1 MSAYF
6 EQVFPKCS
14 LQQSPLG
21 RVPVIGLEADKAAR
35 RLEVQLLAE
44 DILDQ
49 QALTEGEQQ
58 ICQAYGLQQAVLQ
71 VTYQLKQLDDRAL
84 EYCKAYFASRYP
96 SFAAAAEAVRM
107 EVRPGVLALQ
117 GPACWMRRVEELRQP
132 IRQFLDEQLGLQ
144 LQVELEADQ
153 DDQAEQAFAEDQEQM
168 LRDAMRQAEAEAAA
182 ARQNTPAKQPEKKRF
197 ERRKA
202 EGTVFKPK
210 QSEAAALYGKPVE
223 RTVVKMSDIDVDSGK
238 TAVEGLVFYAEE
250 KKLNNRGKTIYTFD
264 MTDGTG
270 SVRCVKVL
278 PDEECAQLIE
288 AVKKGSYVMVQGVAN
303 YSSFE
308 RDVVISPSAVVEA
321 KRKIRQDT
329 AEEKRVELHL
339 HTCMSAMDGLT
350 DTAAAV
356 QTAARWGHKAIAITD
371 HGVAQSFPD
380 AMHAQQKLRDKGQ
393 EIKII
398 YGVEA
403 YCVNNLAKSQAV
415 NGACDTPIDGETV
428 VFDLETTG
436 LSPRNCEIL
445 EIAAVIVSNGQMGQ
459 RFHTYV
465 KPSGP
470 VPYEITQ
477 LTGITDDMVED
488 APSQQQAVTD
498 FFAFMGDRPLCAHN
512 ANFDVSFLRAACEK
526 FGIDRQF
533 CSIDTVTMSRALLP
547 HLKRHKLNVVAE
559 EMGFTFQHHRADEDT
574 DVLAKIYLRLL
585 EMLKEKVPLETV
597 EDINRGLDVAR
608 GGEADPLALRSHHLI
623 ILVKDLVGLKNL
635 YQLISFSHLKYFKR
649 HPIIPADL
657 LMKYRE
663 GLILGSACE
672 AGELFS
678 AIVEGKPWNELKEI
692 ASFYD
697 FLEIQPI
704 GNNRF
709 MLESGAAKD
718 EEQLRDFNRTVLK
731 LGDALGKPVVATG
744 DVHFLEP
751 EDAQYRA
758 ILMAGMGFSDADK
771 QAPLYFKT
779 TDEMLAEFS
788 YLGRDRARQVVVEN
802 PNLIASWCE
811 DIKPVPDDKCPPV
824 IPGSAEEIETMA
836 KQKAAELYGDPL
848 PPMIQQR
855 LDAELIP
862 IIKNGFD
869 VMYLIAQKLVAKSLE
884 DGYLVGS
891 RGSVGSSFVA
901 YLTGIT
907 EVNSLPAHYRCP
919 QCKHSIFPEDP
930 QYGCGV
936 DLPDKTCPH
945 CGAQLIKDGFNI
957 PFATFLGFN
966 GEKAPDIDLNFSSEY
981 QARAHRELIRM
992 FGEDHVFRAGTIG
1005 TVKSKTAYGFVKKY
1019 NEERGL
1025 TPGKAEENR
1034 LVVGCTGIKRTTGQH
1049 PGGLIIVPNDRTIY
1063 EFCPVQRPADDTSTD
1078 IITTHFDYH
1087 SIDQNLL
1094 KFDMLGHE
1102 DPTMIR
1108 ALEDLTGVNAR
1119 QIPLD
1124 DPETMSIFTS
1134 LEALHID
1141 DDGFFGKTGAVAIPE
1156 FGTRFVRGMLEM
1168 TKPKT
1173 FDELLRISGLSHG
1186 TNVWLNN
1193 AKDYIESGDAT
1204 LKDVISVRD
1213 DIMTFLIQKG
1223 IEPQQAFKMSESVR
1237 KGKGLKPEWEEEMRQ
1252 HGIKDWYIE
1261 SCKKIQYMFPRAHA
1275 AAYVMMAY
1283 RIAWF
1288 KVHKPMA
1295 FYSAYFGIRA
1305 SAFDANLMCKG
1316 DGLVMEKTRQLQK
1329 QEKRT
1334 AVEEDMLT
1342 TLEVAHEFYRRGY
1355 RFTPVDIYKSEVDRF
1370 LILDDQTLAPSLTSL
1385 PGLGEAA
1392 ARNIVEERQK
1402 GRFMST
1408 EDLLLRCPKV
1418 TKGVVEALTAA
1429 GALEDIPK
1437 TNQID
1442 LFEMLSNGS
1451 FGQ

>member
-1 MSAYF
+1 M
-6 EQVFPKCS
+6 
-14 LQQSPLG
+14 
-21 RVPVIGLEADKAAR
+21 
-35 RLEVQLLAE
+35 
-44 DILDQ
+44 
-49 QALTEGEQQ
+49 
-58 ICQAYGLQQAVLQ
+58 
-71 VTYQLKQLDDRAL
+71 
-84 EYCKAYFASRYP
+84 
-96 SFAAAAEAVRM
+96 
-107 EVRPGVLALQ
+107 
-117 GPACWMRRVEELRQP
+117 
-132 IRQFLDEQLGLQ
+132 
-144 LQVELEADQ
+144 
-153 DDQAEQAFAEDQEQM
+153 
-168 LRDAMRQAEAEAAA
+168 
-182 ARQNTPAKQPEKKRF
+182 
-197 ERRKA
+197 
-202 EGTVFKPK
+202 
-210 QSEAAALYGKPVE
+210 
-223 RTVVKMSDIDVDSGK
+223 
-238 TAVEGLVFYAEE
+238 
-250 KKLNNRGKTIYTFD
+250 
-264 MTDGTG
+264 
-270 SVRCVKVL
+270 
-278 PDEECAQLIE
+278 
-288 AVKKGSYVMVQGVAN
+288 
-303 YSSFE
+303 
-308 RDVVISPSAVVEA
+308 
-321 KRKIRQDT
+321 
-329 AEEKRVELHL
+329 
-339 HTCMSAMDGLT
+339 
-350 DTAAAV
+350 
-356 QTAARWGHKAIAITD
+356 
-371 HGVAQSFPD
+371 
-380 AMHAQQKLRDKGQ
+380 
-393 EIKII
+393 
-398 YGVEA
+398 
-403 YCVNNLAKSQAV
+403 
-415 NGACDTPIDGETV
+415 
-428 VFDLETTG
+428 
-436 LSPRNCEIL
+436 
-445 EIAAVIVSNGQMGQ
+445 
-459 RFHTYV
+459 
-465 KPSGP
+465 
-470 VPYEITQ
+470 
-477 LTGITDDMVED
+477 
-488 APSQQQAVTD
+488 
-498 FFAFMGDRPLCAHN
+498 
-512 ANFDVSFLRAACEK
+512 
-526 FGIDRQF
+526 
-533 CSIDTVTMSRALLP
+533 
-547 HLKRHKLNVVAE
+547 
-559 EMGFTFQHHRADEDT
+559 
-574 DVLAKIYLRLL
+574 
-585 EMLKEKVPLETV
+585 
-597 EDINRGLDVAR
+597 EDINGGLVVAR
-608 GGEADPLALRSHHLI
+608 GGEADPLSLRSHHLI
-623 ILVKDLVGLKNL
+623 ILVKNLTGLKNL

-678 AIVEGKPWNELKEI
+678 AVVEGKPWNELKEI
-692 ASFYD
+692 ASFFDY
-697 FLEIQPI
+697 LEIQPI

-709 MLESGAAKD
+709 MLESGAARD
-718 EEQLRDFNRTVLK
+718 EEQLREFNRTVLK
-731 LGDALGKPVVATG
+731 LGDALQKPVVATG

-779 TDEMLAEFS
+779 TNEMLEEFS
-788 YLGRDRARQVVVEN
+788 YLGRERAREVVVEN
-802 PNLIASWCE
+802 PNKIADWCE

-848 PPMIQQR
+848 PQLIQQR

-919 QCKHSIFPEDP
+919 QCKHSIFPEDS

-936 DLPDKTCPH
+936 DLPDKICPQ
-945 CGAQLIKDGFNI
+945 CGAPLVKDGFNI

-1119 QIPLD
+1119 EIPLD

-1134 LEALHID
+1134 LKALHID
-1141 DDGFFGKTGAVAIPE
+1141 DDGSFGKTGATAIPE

-1168 TKPKT
+1168 TKPST

-1223 IEPQQAFKMSESVR
+1223 LEPQQAFKMSESVR
-1237 KGKGLKPEWEEEMRQ
+1237 KGKGLKPEWEEEMRE
-1252 HGIKDWYIE
+1252 HGIKEWYIE

-1288 KVHKPMA
+1288 KVHQPMA

-1305 SAFDANLMCKG
+1305 PAFDANLMCKG
-1316 DGLVMEKTRQLQK
+1316 DGLVMEKPGSCKDRKNVPLW
-1329 QEKRT
+1329 KR
-1334 AVEEDMLT
+1334 
-1342 TLEVAHEFYRRGY
+1342 
-1355 RFTPVDIYKSEVDRF
+1355 I
-1370 LILDDQTLAPSLTSL
+1370 
-1385 PGLGEAA
+1385 
-1392 ARNIVEERQK
+1392 
-1402 GRFMST
+1402 
-1408 EDLLLRCPKV
+1408 C
-1418 TKGVVEALTAA
+1418 
-1429 GALEDIPK
+1429 
-1437 TNQID
+1437 
-1442 LFEMLSNGS
+1442 
-1451 FGQ
+1451 

>member
-1 MSAYF
+1 MSALLERLF
-6 EQVFPKCS
+6 EKCDFS
-14 LQQSPLG
+14 QSPLG
-21 RVPVIGLEADKAAR
+21 RAAVTALQADKAAC
-35 RLEVQLLAE
+35 RLEAE
-44 DILDQ
+44 LQSDAIVRQ
-49 QALTEGEQQ
+49 EALTAGEEG
-58 ICQAYGLQQAVLQ
+58 IRRAYGLKEVSLQ
-71 VTYQLKQLDDRAL
+71 IRYQLAELDETALDYCRAYL
-84 EYCKAYFASRYP
+84 TAQYP
-96 SFAAAAEAVRM
+96 SFAAAAASARM
-107 EVRPGVLALQ
+107 EARPGRLILQ
-117 GPACWMRRVEELRQP
+117 APSRWMQRLEELRQP
-132 IRQFLDEQLGLQ
+132 IQRFIGENLGLSI
-144 LQVELEADQ
+144 QVELEETQDRQ
-153 DDQAEQAFAEDQEQM
+153 DDRDFEEEQERQLQE
-168 LRDAMRQAEAEAAA
+168 AMKQAEAEAAA
-182 ARQNTPAKQPEKKRF
+182 AKQGPPKQQEPRQFQ
-197 ERRKA
+197 RRKP
-202 EGTVFKPK
+202 EGTAFKPK
-210 QSEAAALYGKPVE
+210 QSDAAVLYGKPVE
-223 RTVVKMSDIDVDSGK
+223 RTVVPMSEIDVDSGK

-278 PDEECAQLIE
+278 PDDECALLTG

-308 RDVVISPSAVVEA
+308 RDVVLSPSAVVEA
-321 KRKIRQDT
+321 KRKTRQDT
-329 AEEKRVELHL
+329 GAQKRVELHL

-356 QTAARWGHKAIAITD
+356 ETAARWGHKAIAITD

-380 AMHAQQKLRDKGQ
+380 AMHAQQKLRDKGK
-393 EIKII
+393 EIKIL

-415 NGACDTPIDGETV
+415 KGSCGVPIDGETV

-436 LSPRNCEIL
+436 LSPRNCEII
-445 EIAAVIVSNGQMGQ
+445 EIAAVIVSGGQMGE

-465 KPSGP
+465 KPSAP

-477 LTGITDDMVED
+477 LTGITDEMVRD
-488 APSQQQAVTD
+488 APSQQEAAAA

-526 FGIDRQF
+526 FGIEKEF
-533 CSIDTVTMSRALLP
+533 CSIDTVEMSRALLP
-547 HLKRHKLNVVAE
+547 ELKRHKLNIVAE
-559 EMGFTFQHHRADEDT
+559 AMGFTFQHHRADEDT

-585 EMLKEKVPLETV
+585 DMLKEKMQLETV

-608 GGEADPLALRSHHLI
+608 GGEANPLDLRSHHLI
-623 ILVKDLVGLKNL
+623 ILVKNLTGLKNL

-692 ASFYD
+692 ASFFDY
-697 FLEIQPI
+697 LEIQPI
-704 GNNRF
+704 GNNKF
-709 MLESGAAKD
+709 MLESGAARD
-718 EEQLRDFNRTVLK
+718 EEQLREFNRTVLK
-731 LGDALGKPVVATG
+731 LGDALQKPVVATG

-788 YLGRDRARQVVVEN
+788 YLGRDRALEVVVEN
-802 PNLIASWCE
+802 PNKIADWCE

-824 IPGSAEEIETMA
+824 IPGSAEEIESMA

-848 PPMIQQR
+848 PPLIQQR

-907 EVNSLPAHYRCP
+907 EVNSLPPHYRCP
-919 QCKHSIFPEDP
+919 QCRHSIFPEDP

-936 DLPDKTCPH
+936 DLPDKVCPQ
-945 CGAQLIKDGFNI
+945 CGAPLIKDGFNI

-1119 QIPLD
+1119 EIPLD

-1141 DDGFFGKTGAVAIPE
+1141 DDGSFGKTGAAAIPE

-1168 TKPKT
+1168 TKPST

-1237 KGKGLKPEWEEEMRQ
+1237 KGKGLKPEWEEEMRE

-1288 KVHKPMA
+1288 KVHRPMA

-1305 SAFDANLMCKG
+1305 PAFDAGLMCKG
-1316 DGLVMEKTRQLQK
+1316 DGMVMEKTRQLQK
-1329 QEKRT
+1329 QEKRS

-1392 ARNIVEERQK
+1392 ARNIVEEREK
-1402 GRFMST
+1402 GKFMST

-1418 TKGVVEALTAA
+1418 TKGVVETLTAA
-1429 GALEDIPK
+1429 GALDDIPK

-1442 LFEMLSNGS
+1442 LFEMLSGC
-1451 FGQ
+1451 

>member
-1 MSAYF
+1 M
-6 EQVFPKCS
+6 
-14 LQQSPLG
+14 
-21 RVPVIGLEADKAAR
+21 
-35 RLEVQLLAE
+35 
-44 DILDQ
+44 
-49 QALTEGEQQ
+49 GE
-58 ICQAYGLQQAVLQ
+58 
-71 VTYQLKQLDDRAL
+71 
-84 EYCKAYFASRYP
+84 
-96 SFAAAAEAVRM
+96 
-107 EVRPGVLALQ
+107 
-117 GPACWMRRVEELRQP
+117 
-132 IRQFLDEQLGLQ
+132 
-144 LQVELEADQ
+144 
-153 DDQAEQAFAEDQEQM
+153 
-168 LRDAMRQAEAEAAA
+168 
-182 ARQNTPAKQPEKKRF
+182 
-197 ERRKA
+197 
-202 EGTVFKPK
+202 
-210 QSEAAALYGKPVE
+210 
-223 RTVVKMSDIDVDSGK
+223 
-238 TAVEGLVFYAEE
+238 
-250 KKLNNRGKTIYTFD
+250 
-264 MTDGTG
+264 
-270 SVRCVKVL
+270 
-278 PDEECAQLIE
+278 
-288 AVKKGSYVMVQGVAN
+288 
-303 YSSFE
+303 
-308 RDVVISPSAVVEA
+308 
-321 KRKIRQDT
+321 
-329 AEEKRVELHL
+329 
-339 HTCMSAMDGLT
+339 
-350 DTAAAV
+350 
-356 QTAARWGHKAIAITD
+356 
-371 HGVAQSFPD
+371 
-380 AMHAQQKLRDKGQ
+380 
-393 EIKII
+393 
-398 YGVEA
+398 
-403 YCVNNLAKSQAV
+403 
-415 NGACDTPIDGETV
+415 
-428 VFDLETTG
+428 
-436 LSPRNCEIL
+436 
-445 EIAAVIVSNGQMGQ
+445 

-465 KPSGP
+465 KPSAP

-477 LTGITDDMVED
+477 LTGITDDMVES
-488 APSQQQAVTD
+488 APSQQEAVTA

-526 FGIDRQF
+526 FGIEKDF
-533 CSIDTVTMSRALLP
+533 CSIDTVEMSRALLP
-547 HLKRHKLNVVAE
+547 DLKRHKLNVVAE
-559 EMGFTFQHHRADEDT
+559 VMGFTFQHHRADEDT

-585 EMLKEKVPLETV
+585 EMLKEKVQLETV

-608 GGEADPLALRSHHLI
+608 GGEADPLSLRSHHLI
-623 ILVKDLVGLKNL
+623 ILVKNLTGLKNL

-678 AIVEGKPWNELKEI
+678 AVVEGKPWNELKEI
-692 ASFYD
+692 ASFFDY
-697 FLEIQPI
+697 LEIQPI

-709 MLESGAAKD
+709 MLESGAARD
-718 EEQLRDFNRTVLK
+718 EEQLREFNRTVLK
-731 LGDALGKPVVATG
+731 LGDALQKPVVATG

-779 TDEMLAEFS
+779 TNEMLEEFS
-788 YLGRDRARQVVVEN
+788 YLGRERAREVVVEN
-802 PNLIASWCE
+802 PNKIADWCE

-848 PPMIQQR
+848 PQLIQQR

-919 QCKHSIFPEDP
+919 QCKHSIFPEDS

-936 DLPDKTCPH
+936 DLPDKICPQ
-945 CGAQLIKDGFNI
+945 CGAPLVKDGFNI

-1119 QIPLD
+1119 EIPLD

-1134 LEALHID
+1134 LKALHID
-1141 DDGFFGKTGAVAIPE
+1141 DDGSFGKTGATAIPE

-1168 TKPKT
+1168 TKPST

-1223 IEPQQAFKMSESVR
+1223 LEPQQAFKMSESVR
-1237 KGKGLKPEWEEEMRQ
+1237 KGKGLKPEWEEEMRE
-1252 HGIKDWYIE
+1252 HGIKEWYIE

-1288 KVHKPMA
+1288 KVHQPMA

-1305 SAFDANLMCKG
+1305 PAFDANLMCKG
-1316 DGLVMEKTRQLQK
+1316 DGLVMEKTRQLQG

-1355 RFTPVDIYKSEVDRF
+1355 RFTPVDIYKSAVDQF
-1370 LILDDQTLAPSLTSL
+1370 LILDNQTLAPSLTSL

-1392 ARNIVEERQK
+1392 ARNIVEEREK
-1402 GRFMST
+1402 GKFMST
-1408 EDLLLRCPKV
+1408 EDMLLRCPKV
-1418 TKGVVEALTAA
+1418 TKGVVETLTAA
-1429 GALEDIPK
+1429 GALNDIPK

-1442 LFEMLSNGS
+1442 LFEMLSGS
-1451 FGQ
+1451 

>member
-1 MSAYF
+1 MSAALGQLF
-6 EQVFPKCS
+6 ARCDFG
-14 LQQSPLG
+14 QSALG
-21 RVPVIGLEADKAAR
+21 RASITALQADKAAC
-35 RLEVQLLAE
+35 RLEVG
-44 DILDQ
+44 I
-49 QALTEGEQQ
+49 QADSIVEKETLTAGEEG
-58 ICQAYGLQQAVLQ
+58 ICRAYGLKEVCLQ
-71 VTYQLKQLDDRAL
+71 IRYQLAGLDEAALNYCRAHL
-84 EYCKAYFASRYP
+84 TAQYP
-96 SFAAAAEAVRM
+96 SFAAAAGSVRM
-107 EVRPGVLALQ
+107 EIRQGALALR
-117 GPACWMRRVEELRQP
+117 GPSRWMQRVEELRSP
-132 IRQFLDEQLGLQ
+132 IQRFFSENLGLQ
-144 LQVELEADQ
+144 IQVELE
-153 DDQAEQAFAEDQEQM
+153 EDQQDQQAAQDFEEERERQ
-168 LRDAMRQAEAEAAA
+168 LQEAMKQAEAEAAA
-182 ARQNTPAKQPEKKRF
+182 AKQAPPKQQEPRQFQ
-197 ERRKA
+197 RRKP
-202 EGTVFKPK
+202 EGTAFKPK
-210 QSEAAALYGKPVE
+210 QSEAAVLYGKPVE
-223 RTVVKMSDIDVDSGK
+223 RTVVPMAEINVDSGK

-278 PDEECAQLIE
+278 PDDECALLME

-308 RDVVISPSAVVEA
+308 RDVTLSPSAVVEA
-321 KRKIRQDT
+321 KRKTRQDT
-329 AEEKRVELHL
+329 GEQKRVELHL

-350 DTAAAV
+350 DTATAV

-393 EIKII
+393 DIKII

-415 NGACDTPIDGETV
+415 KGNGCAPIDGETV

-436 LSPRNCEIL
+436 LSPRNCEII
-445 EIAAVIVSNGQMGQ
+445 EIAAVIVSGGQMGE

-465 KPSGP
+465 KPSAP

-477 LTGITDDMVED
+477 LTGITDDMVES
-488 APSQQQAVTD
+488 APSQQEAVTA

-526 FGIDRQF
+526 FGIEKDF
-533 CSIDTVTMSRALLP
+533 CSIDTVEMSRALLP
-547 HLKRHKLNVVAE
+547 DLKRHKLNVVAE
-559 EMGFTFQHHRADEDT
+559 VMGFTFQHHRADEDT

-585 EMLKEKVPLETV
+585 EMLKEKVQLETV

-608 GGEADPLALRSHHLI
+608 GGEADPLSLRSHHLI
-623 ILVKDLVGLKNL
+623 ILVKNLTGLKNL

-678 AIVEGKPWNELKEI
+678 AVVEGKPWNELKEI
-692 ASFYD
+692 ASFFDY
-697 FLEIQPI
+697 LEIQPI

-709 MLESGAAKD
+709 MLESGAARD
-718 EEQLRDFNRTVLK
+718 EEQLREFNRTVLK
-731 LGDALGKPVVATG
+731 LGDALQKPVVATG

-779 TDEMLAEFS
+779 TNEMLEEFS
-788 YLGRDRARQVVVEN
+788 YLGRERAREVVVEN
-802 PNLIASWCE
+802 PNKIADWCE

-848 PPMIQQR
+848 PQLIQQR

-919 QCKHSIFPEDP
+919 QCKRSIFPEDS

-936 DLPDKTCPH
+936 DLPDKICPQ
-945 CGAQLIKDGFNI
+945 CGVPLVKDGFNI

-1119 QIPLD
+1119 EIPLD

-1134 LEALHID
+1134 LKALHID
-1141 DDGFFGKTGAVAIPE
+1141 DDGSFGNTGATALPE
-1156 FGTRFVRGMLEM
+1156 FGTRCVRGLLEM
-1168 TKPKT
+1168 TKPST

-1223 IEPQQAFKMSESVR
+1223 LEPQQAFKMSESVR
-1237 KGKGLKPEWEEEMRQ
+1237 KGKGLKPEWEEEMRE
-1252 HGIKDWYIE
+1252 HGIKEWYIE

-1288 KVHKPMA
+1288 KVHQPMA

-1305 SAFDANLMCKG
+1305 PAFDANLMCKG
-1316 DGLVMEKTRQLQK
+1316 DGLVMEKTRQLQG

-1355 RFTPVDIYKSEVDRF
+1355 RFTPVDIYKSAVDQF
-1370 LILDDQTLAPSLTSL
+1370 LILDNQTLAPSLTSL

-1392 ARNIVEERQK
+1392 ARNIVEEREK
-1402 GRFMST
+1402 GKFMST
-1408 EDLLLRCPKV
+1408 EDMLLRCPKV
-1418 TKGVVEALTAA
+1418 TKGVVETLTAA
-1429 GALEDIPK
+1429 GALNDIPK

-1442 LFEMLSNGS
+1442 LFEMLSGS
-1451 FGQ
+1451 

>member
-1 MSAYF
+1 M
-6 EQVFPKCS
+6 
-14 LQQSPLG
+14 
-21 RVPVIGLEADKAAR
+21 
-35 RLEVQLLAE
+35 
-44 DILDQ
+44 
-49 QALTEGEQQ
+49 GE
-58 ICQAYGLQQAVLQ
+58 
-71 VTYQLKQLDDRAL
+71 
-84 EYCKAYFASRYP
+84 
-96 SFAAAAEAVRM
+96 
-107 EVRPGVLALQ
+107 
-117 GPACWMRRVEELRQP
+117 
-132 IRQFLDEQLGLQ
+132 
-144 LQVELEADQ
+144 
-153 DDQAEQAFAEDQEQM
+153 
-168 LRDAMRQAEAEAAA
+168 
-182 ARQNTPAKQPEKKRF
+182 
-197 ERRKA
+197 
-202 EGTVFKPK
+202 
-210 QSEAAALYGKPVE
+210 
-223 RTVVKMSDIDVDSGK
+223 
-238 TAVEGLVFYAEE
+238 
-250 KKLNNRGKTIYTFD
+250 
-264 MTDGTG
+264 
-270 SVRCVKVL
+270 
-278 PDEECAQLIE
+278 
-288 AVKKGSYVMVQGVAN
+288 
-303 YSSFE
+303 
-308 RDVVISPSAVVEA
+308 
-321 KRKIRQDT
+321 
-329 AEEKRVELHL
+329 
-339 HTCMSAMDGLT
+339 
-350 DTAAAV
+350 
-356 QTAARWGHKAIAITD
+356 
-371 HGVAQSFPD
+371 
-380 AMHAQQKLRDKGQ
+380 
-393 EIKII
+393 
-398 YGVEA
+398 
-403 YCVNNLAKSQAV
+403 
-415 NGACDTPIDGETV
+415 
-428 VFDLETTG
+428 
-436 LSPRNCEIL
+436 
-445 EIAAVIVSNGQMGQ
+445 

-465 KPSGP
+465 KPSAP

-477 LTGITDDMVED
+477 LTGITDDMVES
-488 APSQQQAVTD
+488 APSQQEAVTA

-526 FGIDRQF
+526 FGIEKDF
-533 CSIDTVTMSRALLP
+533 CSIDTVEMSRALLP
-547 HLKRHKLNVVAE
+547 DLKRHKLNVVAE
-559 EMGFTFQHHRADEDT
+559 AMGFTFQHHRADEDT

-585 EMLKEKVPLETV
+585 EMLKEKVQLETV

-608 GGEADPLALRSHHLI
+608 GGEADPLSLRSHHLI
-623 ILVKDLVGLKNL
+623 ILVKNLTGLKNL

-678 AIVEGKPWNELKEI
+678 AVVEGKPWNELKEI
-692 ASFYD
+692 ASFFDY
-697 FLEIQPI
+697 LEIQPI

-709 MLESGAAKD
+709 MLESGAARD
-718 EEQLRDFNRTVLK
+718 EEQLREFNRTVLK
-731 LGDALGKPVVATG
+731 LGDALQKPVVATG

-779 TDEMLAEFS
+779 TNEMLEEFS
-788 YLGRDRARQVVVEN
+788 YLGRERAREVVVEN
-802 PNLIASWCE
+802 PNKIADWCE

-848 PPMIQQR
+848 PQLIQQR

-919 QCKHSIFPEDP
+919 QCKHSIFPEDS

-936 DLPDKTCPH
+936 DLPDKICPQ
-945 CGAQLIKDGFNI
+945 CGAPLVKDGFNI

-1119 QIPLD
+1119 EIPLD

-1134 LEALHID
+1134 LKALHID
-1141 DDGFFGKTGAVAIPE
+1141 DDGSFGKTGATAIPE

-1168 TKPKT
+1168 TKPST

-1223 IEPQQAFKMSESVR
+1223 LEPQQAFKMSESVR
-1237 KGKGLKPEWEEEMRQ
+1237 KGKGLKPEWEEEMRE
-1252 HGIKDWYIE
+1252 HGIKEWYIE

-1288 KVHKPMA
+1288 KVHQPMA

-1305 SAFDANLMCKG
+1305 PAFDANLMCKG
-1316 DGLVMEKTRQLQK
+1316 DGLVMEKTRQLQG

-1355 RFTPVDIYKSEVDRF
+1355 RFTPVDIYKSAVDQF
-1370 LILDDQTLAPSLTSL
+1370 LILDNQTLAPSLTSL

-1392 ARNIVEERQK
+1392 ARNIVEEREK
-1402 GRFMST
+1402 GKFMST
-1408 EDLLLRCPKV
+1408 EDMLLRCPKV
-1418 TKGVVEALTAA
+1418 TKGVVETLTAA
-1429 GALEDIPK
+1429 GALNDIPK

-1442 LFEMLSNGS
+1442 LFEMLSGS
-1451 FGQ
+1451 

>member
-1 MSAYF
+1 MSAALGQLF
-6 EQVFPKCS
+6 AKCDFG
-14 LQQSPLG
+14 QSPLG
-21 RVPVIGLEADKAAR
+21 RAAVTGLQADKAAC
-35 RLEVQLLAE
+35 RLEVDLQSEAILEKEALLAGE
-44 DILDQ
+44 
-49 QALTEGEQQ
+49 EG
-58 ICQAYGLQQAVLQ
+58 IRRSYGLKEVCLQ
-71 VTYQLKQLDDRAL
+71 IRYQLAELSQSAL
-84 EYCKAYFASRYP
+84 EYCRACLAAQYP
-96 SFAAAAEAVRM
+96 SFAAAAGCVRM
-107 EVRPGVLALQ
+107 EACQGVLTLRS
-117 GPACWMRRVEELRQP
+117 PARWMQRLEELRQP
-132 IRQFLDEQLGLQ
+132 MQQLLSERLGLQ
-144 LQVELEADQ
+144 IQVELE
-153 DDQAEQAFAEDQEQM
+153 EDQQDQQADRDFEEEREQQ
-168 LRDAMRQAEAEAAA
+168 LQEAMRQAEAEAAA
-182 ARQNTPAKQPEKKRF
+182 ARQAPPQRQEPRQF
-197 ERRKA
+197 QRRKP
-202 EGTVFKPK
+202 EGTPFKPK
-210 QSEAAALYGKPVE
+210 QSDAAVLYGRPVE
-223 RTVVKMSDIDVDSGK
+223 RAVIPMSEINVDSGK
-238 TAVEGLVFYAEE
+238 TAVEGLVFFAEE

-264 MTDGTG
+264 MTDGSG

-278 PDEECAQLIE
+278 PDDECALLTK
-288 AVKKGSYVMVQGVAN
+288 AVKRGSYVMVQGVAN

-308 RDVVISPSAVVEA
+308 RDVVLSPSAVVEA
-321 KRKIRQDT
+321 KRKTRQD
-329 AEEKRVELHL
+329 AGEQKRVELHL

-415 NGACDTPIDGETV
+415 KGICGVPIDGETV

-436 LSPRNCEIL
+436 LSPRNCEII
-445 EIAAVIVSNGQMGQ
+445 EIAAVIVSGGQMGR

-465 KPSGP
+465 KPSAP

-477 LTGITDDMVED
+477 LTGITDDMVAD
-488 APSQQQAVTD
+488 APSQQEAATA
-498 FFAFMGDRPLCAHN
+498 FFEFMGDRPLCAHN

-526 FGIDRQF
+526 FGIEKEF
-533 CSIDTVTMSRALLP
+533 CSIDTVEMSRALLP

-559 EMGFTFQHHRADEDT
+559 EMGFSFQHHRADEDT
-574 DVLAKIYLRLL
+574 QVLAKIYLRLL
-585 EMLKEKVPLETV
+585 ELLKEKAPLETV

-608 GGEADPLALRSHHLI
+608 GGEANPLNLRSHHLI
-623 ILVKDLVGLKNL
+623 ILVKNLVGLKNL
-635 YQLISFSHLKYFKR
+635 YQLISLSHLNYFNR
-649 HPIIPADL
+649 RPIIPADL
-657 LMKYRE
+657 LMKHRE

-678 AIVEGKPWNELKEI
+678 AVVEGKPWNELKEI
-692 ASFYD
+692 ASFFDY
-697 FLEIQPI
+697 LEIQPI
-704 GNNRF
+704 GNNKF
-709 MLESGAAKD
+709 MIESGAARD
-718 EEQLRDFNRTVLK
+718 EEQLREFNRIVLK
-731 LGDALGKPVVATG
+731 LGDALQKPVVATG

-788 YLGRDRARQVVVEN
+788 YLGRDRAREVVVEN
-802 PNLIASWCE
+802 PNKIADWCE

-836 KQKAAELYGDPL
+836 KEKAAELYGDPL
-848 PPMIQQR
+848 PPLIQQR

-907 EVNSLPAHYRCP
+907 EVNALPAHYRCP
-919 QCKHSIFPEDP
+919 QCKYSLFPEDP

-945 CGAQLIKDGFNI
+945 CGVPLIKDGFNI

-981 QARAHRELIRM
+981 QSRAHRELIRM

-1025 TPGKAEENR
+1025 APGKAEENR

-1063 EFCPVQRPADDTSTD
+1063 EFCPVQRPADDVSTD

-1119 QIPLD
+1119 EIPLD
-1124 DPETMSIFTS
+1124 DPATMSIFTS

-1141 DDGFFGKTGAVAIPE
+1141 DDGSFGKTGATAIPE

-1168 TKPKT
+1168 TKPST

-1237 KGKGLKPEWEEEMRQ
+1237 KGKGLKPEWEEEMRS
-1252 HGIKDWYIE
+1252 HGIKEWYIE

-1288 KVHKPMA
+1288 KVHRPMA

-1305 SAFDANLMCKG
+1305 PAFDASLMCKG
-1316 DGLVMEKTRQLQK
+1316 DSLATSTAQQLQK

-1334 AVEEDMLT
+1334 AAEEDMLT
-1342 TLEVAHEFYRRGY
+1342 ALEVVHEFYRRGY
-1355 RFTPVDIYKSEVDRF
+1355 RFTPVDIYQSDVNKF
-1370 LILDDQTLAPSLTSL
+1370 HILDDQTLSPPLTSL

-1392 ARNIVEERQK
+1392 ARDIVEERQK
-1402 GRFMST
+1402 GKFMST
-1408 EDLLLRCPKV
+1408 EDMLLRCPKV
-1418 TKGVVEALTAA
+1418 TKGVVETLTAA
-1429 GALEDIPK
+1429 GALDEIPK

-1442 LFEMLSNGS
+1442 LFEMLSND
-1451 FGQ
+1451 